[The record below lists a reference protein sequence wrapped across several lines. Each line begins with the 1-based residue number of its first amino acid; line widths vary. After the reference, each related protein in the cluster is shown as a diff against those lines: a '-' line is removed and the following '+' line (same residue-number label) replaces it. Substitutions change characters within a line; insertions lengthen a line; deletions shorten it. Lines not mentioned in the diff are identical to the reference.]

1 MLDILSKN
9 FAGKLYMIDGLDETF
24 PTLSYLKGKIIIKT
38 NSTEEELRLFKKNT
52 VAKKLSITDSTD
64 LNFGGENKK
73 FRN

>member
-9 FAGKLYMIDGLDETF
+9 FAGKLYMIDETF

-64 LNFGGENKK
+64 LNFGAENKK